1 MKRLTI
7 IICIFL
13 SLTAIAAEQRE
24 KEYKAPSVHSLH
36 SRDID
41 EKVSDNI
48 SSDLKVKIIKL
59 EEQNKILKSSSSDLR
74 NSYYWALGFSATFL
88 LVFLGINLYSAN
100 RRFDDEKK
108 NFETMLNNKIENEVL
123 TINKIIEEHHLQNI
137 GIIKNEIHEIENKNN
152 EFNKL
157 ITERL
162 LEVDDSTK
170 AKYEELNKKILVN
183 NESIKTES
191 NKLEEYT
198 NNKIRSAKIDIEFIN
213 LKISEIL
220 DVKRN
225 TIAQAIKL
233 SKLCNEDNKLNANN
247 NNDWLITKCLD
258 IIDKITKIDVGL
270 SHFEVKD
277 ITDHLNDLSSSHGIF
292 VNRIIENIK

>member
-1 MKRLTI
+1 MKRLTV

-13 SLTAIAAEQRE
+13 SFTSIGAEQRE
-24 KEYKAPSVHSLH
+24 KEYKAPSIH
-36 SRDID
+36 SRNID
-41 EKVSDNI
+41 EKVSENI
-48 SSDLKVKIIKL
+48 SSDLKIKIIKL

-100 RRFDDEKK
+100 RRFDDEKN
-108 NFETMLNNKIENEVL
+108 NFETMLNNKIENEIL

-137 GIIKNEIHEIENKNN
+137 EIIKNEIHEIKNKNN

-162 LEVDDSTK
+162 LEVNDSTK

-191 NKLEEYT
+191 DKLEEYT
-198 NNKIRSAKIDIEFIN
+198 NNKVRSAKIDIEFIN

-233 SKLCNEDNKLNANN
+233 SKLCNEDNKLNTSN

-258 IIDKITKIDVGL
+258 IINKITKIDVGL

>member
-1 MKRLTI
+1 MKRLTV

-13 SLTAIAAEQRE
+13 SFTSIAAEQRE
-24 KEYKAPSVHSLH
+24 KEYKAPSIH
-36 SRDID
+36 SRNID
-41 EKVSDNI
+41 EKVSENI
-48 SSDLKVKIIKL
+48 SSDLKIKIIKL

-100 RRFDDEKK
+100 RRFDDEKN
-108 NFETMLNNKIENEVL
+108 NFETMLNNKIENEIL

-137 GIIKNEIHEIENKNN
+137 EIIKNEIHEIKNKNN

-162 LEVDDSTK
+162 LEVNDSTK

-191 NKLEEYT
+191 DKLEEYT
-198 NNKIRSAKIDIEFIN
+198 NNKVRSAKIDIEFIN

-233 SKLCNEDNKLNANN
+233 SKLCNEDNKLNTSN

-258 IIDKITKIDVGL
+258 IINKITKIDVGL

-292 VNRIIENIK
+292 VNRIIENI